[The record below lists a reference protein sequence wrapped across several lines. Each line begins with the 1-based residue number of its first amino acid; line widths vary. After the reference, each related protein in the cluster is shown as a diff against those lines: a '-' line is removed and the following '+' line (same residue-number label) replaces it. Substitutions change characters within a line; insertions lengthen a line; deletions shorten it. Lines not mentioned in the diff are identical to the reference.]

1 MVGDE
6 LVERIDRFFGS
17 ELLKRVPQPPRP
29 AQLREESNAA
39 ARIAW
44 YECSVTQ
51 DEPPAI
57 EPLGLGHA
65 REQRCSRRVCE
76 RQKRQLV

>member
-6 LVERIDRFFGS
+6 LVERIDGPLGS
-17 ELLKRVPQPPRP
+17 EHSKQLPQPPRRL
-29 AQLREESNAA
+29 QLRRERHAA

-44 YECSVTQ
+44 HECSVTQ

-65 REQRCSRRVCE
+65 REQRCSRRVRE